1 MLNGDEKSKSEYGKK
16 RIKEI
21 TNKSFVV
28 ISGLLAVILIV
39 IGIIGIIGVDK
50 MKLKIEMGE
59 GSWISVTYIYI
70 GIGLLTFIPSISSIV
85 LKDSKLYNYNVDEIN
100 YTKFT
105 DENKK
110 RLIRCNDR
118 IKGTLIFWKGQ
129 AKKYKRL
136 HYYSAIWTTLNTVF
150 MPILIQS
157 IAGIAEGKILLTVI
171 SAHSAVIVAMHKGFK
186 VENNYRDYRICESN
200 FYDEYRKLL
209 ECDLSKVNQDDV
221 VNQYIEK
228 INMIRKAGRAIEIDN
243 MPNISESENETNT
256 GSKEGENET

>member
-1 MLNGDEKSKSEYGKK
+1 
-16 RIKEI
+16 
-21 TNKSFVV
+21 
-28 ISGLLAVILIV
+28 
-39 IGIIGIIGVDK
+39 
-50 MKLKIEMGE
+50 
-59 GSWISVTYIYI
+59 
-70 GIGLLTFIPSISSIV
+70 
-85 LKDSKLYNYNVDEIN
+85 
-100 YTKFT
+100 
-105 DENKK
+105 
-110 RLIRCNDR
+110 
-118 IKGTLIFWKGQ
+118 
-129 AKKYKRL
+129 
-136 HYYSAIWTTLNTVF
+136 